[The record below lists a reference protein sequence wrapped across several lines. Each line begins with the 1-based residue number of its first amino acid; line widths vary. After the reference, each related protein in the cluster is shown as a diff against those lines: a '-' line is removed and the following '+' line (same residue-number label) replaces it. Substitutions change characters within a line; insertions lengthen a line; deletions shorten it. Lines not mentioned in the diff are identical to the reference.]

1 MSQWLSSIANGR
13 SEKRG
18 LATGYGSMAFPGLL
32 FISQALCLVPEDSGM
47 SLHCKGHKLN
57 VPWGST
63 NCSLQWYYGSG
74 RGDARRQTL
83 PQKQPGKACSH
94 SSEVVNPS

>member
-32 FISQALCLVPEDSGM
+32 CTSQALCLVPEDSGICL
-47 SLHCKGHKLN
+47 SI
-57 VPWGST
+57 V
-63 NCSLQWYYGSG
+63 
-74 RGDARRQTL
+74 RGI
-83 PQKQPGKACSH
+83 
-94 SSEVVNPS
+94 N